1 MEIFRNLS
9 FILIFGMGERTGG
22 EVYLNEAVNVD
33 HQSLGPADDK
43 LVHTGNGMRPVRKQ
57 NTL

>member
-1 MEIFRNLS
+1 MRFR
-9 FILIFGMGERTGG
+9 EDWG

>member
-1 MEIFRNLS
+1 
-9 FILIFGMGERTGG
+9 MGERTGG
-22 EVYLNEAVNVD
+22 EVYLNKAVNVD

-57 NTL
+57 NTLKSNAVNLYNSRKY